1 MYNGNTVAAVVPA
14 YNEEGLIG
22 EVIRTLPPFV
32 DRAYVI
38 DDGSTDGTWAEIR
51 ENAVAVNSQARGEEA
66 SEDRDSRGDT
76 GDRADRSENP
86 PAVRAVTHEAD
97 SNASAESRAPGG
109 SDGSGRV
116 DPNRTARDGAPRDG
130 TGTAHW
136 SSPGSDRGDGPER
149 AAGIPSSGTASA
161 STNGRETTSG
171 GAAPSLTGERSG
183 ADTGGDAGAG
193 AEAGGAAVSQGSKSE
208 TGTAHL
214 EPRVVPIKHGR
225 NRGVGAALKTGY
237 RRALADGIDVTAV
250 IAGDGQT
257 AADIVERIV
266 APVAA
271 GDADYAKGNRLLAGD
286 RDAMPRFRQVGNV
299 TLSLLTKVAS
309 GYWSVLDSQNG
320 STAISHEALSA
331 LDIDEVYEGYG
342 YCNDILVRLNA
353 RDMRVADV
361 SRRAVYEDE
370 TSHISLGSYVPSLSR
385 LLLGGFCWRLRR
397 KYLIE
402 DTHPL
407 VGFYVL
413 GVLLTVAGLGRAA
426 ARLRPGSDSRRAGR
440 HGSGAGSLLGTG
452 LFALLFAM
460 AADREENKDLDF
472 VVRHDGPDRGRDDN
486 TTPDTGD
493 GRSRRSGTD

>member
-51 ENAVAVNSQARGEEA
+51 ENAVAMNSRAR
-66 SEDRDSRGDT
+66 EDRGRDDHDEQPDRPAAISAVIPEAGQDTSDEDGAAGQDPERSGAERDPPTQRDGPPRDSTET
-76 GDRADRSENP
+76 GQRP
-86 PAVRAVTHEAD
+86 PPSPNQDD
-97 SNASAESRAPGG
+97 SQERTSG
-109 SDGSGRV
+109 GRV
-116 DPNRTARDGAPRDG
+116 
-130 TGTAHW
+130 
-136 SSPGSDRGDGPER
+136 
-149 AAGIPSSGTASA
+149 PSEVVP
-161 STNGRETTSG
+161 STNGRGTATASSPPG
-171 GAAPSLTGERSG
+171 S
-183 ADTGGDAGAG
+183 
-193 AEAGGAAVSQGSKSE
+193 AGGSSTADPESGTGDGRAPGRGPTKRGQESKAKSE
-208 TGTAHL
+208 YL
-214 EPRVVPIKHGR
+214 DPRVVPIKHGR

-266 APVAA
+266 APVAS
-271 GDADYAKGNRLLAGD
+271 GKADYAKGNRLLSGD

-331 LDIDEVYEGYG
+331 LDIDAVYEGYG
-342 YCNDILVRLNA
+342 YCNDILIRLNA
-353 RDMRVADV
+353 RNLRVADV
-361 SRRAVYEDE
+361 FRRAVYEDE
-370 TSHISLGSYVPSLSR
+370 TSNISLGSYVPSLSA
-385 LLLGGFCWRLRR
+385 LLLRGFCWRLRR

-426 ARLRPGSDSRRAGR
+426 ARLRPGRDRDGGTASARRQR
-440 HGSGAGSLLGTG
+440 SGSGLLLGSG
-452 LFALLFAM
+452 LFSLLFAM
-460 AADREENKDLDF
+460 AADREENRDLDF
-472 VVRHDGPDRGRDDN
+472 VVRQDVADREEDTPAGSGAGRDDG
-486 TTPDTGD
+486 PPA
-493 GRSRRSGTD
+493 R